1 MNQPFSKFETYLLDQ
16 EQGFEVTELN
26 VSITQDVEINNLEEY
41 PAGFFT
47 SL

>member
-1 MNQPFSKFETYLLDQ
+1 MTKFLYSKFETYLLDEDMEIERNEEVDCNN
-16 EQGFEVTELN
+16 EQL
-26 VSITQDVEINNLEEY
+26 QRDEY